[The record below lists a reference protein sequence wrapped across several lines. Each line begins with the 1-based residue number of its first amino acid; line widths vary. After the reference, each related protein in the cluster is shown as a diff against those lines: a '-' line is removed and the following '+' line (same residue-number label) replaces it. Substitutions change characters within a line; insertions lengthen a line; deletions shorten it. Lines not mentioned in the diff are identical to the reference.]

1 MGKLDIILIGDVL
14 VVLFVPSVRNAIAGF
29 FVRTAGEQVQRSLT
43 GGKLFD
49 EAGADVQREITGG
62 QTFAE
67 AGATFGGQAVSFG
80 EQLQKNLFGGLLIK

>member
-1 MGKLDIILIGDVL
+1 MGGGGLIVLL
-14 VVLFVPSVRNAIAGF
+14 VVGAVVFILSVRNAIAGF